1 MAQQSLATQPAREI
15 APAIHAGAVSDQ
27 IKEMFDSV
35 ARRAYELFQ
44 SNGQSWGHDLEDW
57 LQAEREIFHPAH
69 ISVSESTGG
78 VSIRAELPGFNAKD
92 VDVNIEG
99 RRVTI
104 SAKREARE
112 EKKDKKSIFSE
123 YCSNQVLRVVN
134 LPTDVNVAESKANM
148 RDGVLT
154 LELPNAALAQSIPV
168 TGKSA

>member
-1 MAQQSLATQPAREI
+1 MQT
-15 APAIHAGAVSDQ
+15 D
-27 IKEMFDSV
+27 
-35 ARRAYELFQ
+35 
-44 SNGQSWGHDLEDW
+44 
-57 LQAEREIFHPAH
+57 
-69 ISVSESTGG
+69 G

-134 LPTDVNVAESKANM
+134 LPTDVNVAEAKANM

-154 LELPNAALAQSIPV
+154 LELPNAAPIQSIPV